1 MRMSVRAKQVAG
13 VTALVGAVVVVLS
26 ALHLSALVRV
36 TLGENQARGE
46 LLANAV
52 YHRAHEVVAAGGD
65 PRVTLRSDGGVRAIL
80 ESAVYSPNV
89 TYAAIADEAG
99 VVVAHTDPMA
109 VGRTLAAQPELQPL
123 LASGPFEQ
131 WRALYPDAGMFEVR
145 TPLLIDGRGFGTI
158 RVGVSMLLARHD
170 LARALEPAAYTAL
183 AALAVAAI
191 VASILAHSLLRPVHL
206 IRSGLSRLGRGEFGV
221 VLDLPQDDEFG
232 ELGAFFN
239 TVSAQVSADRS
250 VLAGQKSTP
259 ESLAR
264 TSQRVMALGRL
275 TSGVAHELK
284 NPLNAMGIHLE
295 LIRQQLDPGAN
306 GGRGVDVPAALDHV
320 QMIAASLRRLD
331 EVVQV
336 FLKFTRPDEVQL
348 QPTALDTLLQ
358 QVRPIVEAEAGSRGI
373 SVEVDCP
380 AELPAIRADAAMME
394 QAFLNLSL
402 NACQAM
408 PAGGHLRISAGTAP
422 GGYVR
427 VRFEDTGVGIV
438 PEHLD
443 KVFNLYFTTKAGGS
457 GIGLSMV
464 YRAVQLHDG
473 EIEVQSSAGQG
484 TTFQILL
491 PQA

>member
-1 MRMSVRAKQVAG
+1 MRLSVRAKQVAG
-13 VTALVGAVVVVLS
+13 VTTLVGAVVVVLS
-26 ALHLSALVRV
+26 ALHLSALMRV

-52 YHRAHEVVAAGGD
+52 YQRAHQVVAAGGD
-65 PRVTLRSDGGVRAIL
+65 PRVALASDGGVRAIL

-89 TYAAIADEAG
+89 TYAAIADGAS
-99 VVVAHTDPMA
+99 VAVAHTDPVA
-109 VGRTLAAQPELQPL
+109 VGQTMAAQPELRHL
-123 LASGPFEQ
+123 LARGPLEQ
-131 WRALYPDAGMFEVR
+131 WRALDRDAGMFEVR
-145 TPLLIDGRGFGTI
+145 TPLLIDGRAFGTI
-158 RVGVSMLLARHD
+158 RIGVSMLLARDD
-170 LARALEPAAYTAL
+170 LARALAPAAYTAL
-183 AALAVAAI
+183 AALVVAAL
-191 VASILAHSLLRPVHL
+191 VASVLAHSLLRPVHL

-221 VLDLPQDDEFG
+221 VLDLPQQDEFG

-239 TVSAQVSADRS
+239 AVSAQVSAERTA
-250 VLAGQKSTP
+250 LAGQKATP
-259 ESLAR
+259 ELLAS

-295 LIRQQLDPGAN
+295 LIRQQLEPDAN

-336 FLKFTRPDEVQL
+336 FLRFTRPDEIQM

-358 QVRPIVEAEAGSRGI
+358 QVHPIVEAEAGSRGI
-373 SVEVDCP
+373 AVEITCP
-380 AELPAIRADAAMME
+380 PDLPAIRADAAMME

-408 PAGGHLRISAGTAP
+408 PAGGRLRISADAVP
-422 GGYVR
+422 GRFVR

-473 EIEVQSSAGQG
+473 EIEVQSSPGQG
-484 TTFQILL
+484 TTFQVLL
-491 PQA
+491 PHA